1 MSDADGTPREIRGG
15 TEASP
20 GRYAVIVSRFN
31 DLITER
37 LADGAETCLL
47 QHGVPAGEIDRI
59 SVPGAWELPFAARQA
74 ARSGYTAIVAV
85 GCVVRGETPH
95 FDFVAGGAADG
106 LARVSLEADIPI
118 GFGVLTTDDE
128 DQALARAGGAHGN
141 KGWEAALVALELAD
155 LKRRMGGG
163 NARA

>member
-1 MSDADGTPREIRGG
+1 MTPNATTPREIRGA
-15 TEASP
+15 TEPVP
-20 GRYAVIVSRFN
+20 GRWAVIVSRFN

-47 QHGVPAGEIDRI
+47 QHGVAADDIDRI
-59 SVPGAWELPFAARQA
+59 SVPGAWELPFAAQQA

-95 FDFVAGGAADG
+95 FDYVAGGAADG
-106 LARVSLEADIPI
+106 LARVALDADVPI
-118 GFGVLTTDDE
+118 GFGVLTTDDAE
-128 DQALARAGGAHGN
+128 QAIARAGGAHGN

-155 LKRRMGGG
+155 LKRRLGGAHAG
-163 NARA
+163 S